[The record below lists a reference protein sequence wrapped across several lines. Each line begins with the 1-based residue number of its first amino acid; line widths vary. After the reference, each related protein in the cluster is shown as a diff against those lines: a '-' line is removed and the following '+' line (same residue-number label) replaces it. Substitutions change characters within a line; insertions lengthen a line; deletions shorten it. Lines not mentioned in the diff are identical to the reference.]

1 MSIWSAVIIGFCLLR
16 GVLAFDQGARTLG
29 TVLAN
34 TPLARLEPPRQGI
47 ELTINPFLECT
58 PEELEFIRTALKER
72 RSAEHAAEVE
82 HV

>member
-1 MSIWSAVIIGFCLLR
+1 LFRRLL
-16 GVLAFDQGARTLG
+16 LAFEQGARILG

-34 TPLARLEPPRQGI
+34 TPLAHLEPPRQGI
-47 ELTINPFLECT
+47 ELTTNPFLECT

-82 HV
+82 HM